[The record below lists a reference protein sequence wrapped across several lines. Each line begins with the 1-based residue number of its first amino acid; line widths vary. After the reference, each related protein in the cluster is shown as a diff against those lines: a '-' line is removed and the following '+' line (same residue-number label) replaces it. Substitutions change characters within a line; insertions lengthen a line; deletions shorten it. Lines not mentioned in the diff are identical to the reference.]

1 MIGCMKI
8 AMVQNFNI
16 RSDFMRM
23 KDFYIF
29 KALCDMGS
37 YSLSFSDLRK
47 FRRVLKDVESSQIKS
62 SSRHS

>member
-1 MIGCMKI
+1 MK
-8 AMVQNFNI
+8 
-16 RSDFMRM
+16 M

>member
-1 MIGCMKI
+1 MK
-8 AMVQNFNI
+8 
-16 RSDFMRM
+16 M

-29 KALCDMGS
+29 KALCNMGS

-47 FRRVLKDVESSQIKS
+47 FRRVLKEVESSEIKS